1 MMRVGRS
8 AESGVRIYGGMAPLY
23 WRLSLGTKMR
33 ACCAWATIVSALIL
47 LTAAV
52 SSAQIVGNEARVG
65 GRVEGVVRDSSGA
78 LVPGAQVEVRAAA
91 FSASTVTDGGGAFA
105 FENVP
110 AAAGTVLVSAKGF
123 QKIEQAW
130 SRVGGQAVH
139 LEIALAAAAVSQQVQ
154 VTAYRAATLV
164 SDVPVSD
171 VQLTREDLQDTPA
184 LQLDDD
190 LRQVPGFS
198 LYRRSS
204 SRTAN
209 PTTQG
214 VSLRGLGANGA
225 SRALV
230 LEDGIPL
237 NDPFGAWVYW
247 DRVPVESISDVEI
260 SQEGGSS
267 LYGSDAL
274 GGVVQFVSRPT
285 QPAGISLDTSY
296 GNQNT
301 PDLSLWAGGQKG
313 KWESSFGGAVF
324 NTDGYILTPEAERGT
339 VDVRAGSR
347 DGTADLMV
355 GRKIGEQS
363 EIFARGWY
371 LDETRGNGTPLQR
384 NDTKMGQGALGANLQ
399 LGNFGA
405 LTLRFY
411 ADAQTYHQTFSSIAT
426 GRDSETLTDLQTVP
440 SQGVGGSAVWSRQ
453 AGKRQTLVAGFD
465 YHEEIG
471 ASHEVLL
478 SGGTTDLSSG
488 GRQRTVGIF
497 GEDLIQIAPRWFL
510 SASARV
516 DHWSNFDAATL
527 RVPVTLPIPPTDT
540 IFPDRSQNAFSPRLT
555 LRNQVNAHVSWN
567 ASVYRAFRAP
577 TLNELYRS
585 FRQGNTVTTANANL
599 NAEHLTGG
607 DAGVAVSGFSGKL
620 QAHGT
625 FFYNQIV
632 NPVANATCLPPPNA
646 FPGCPNPVSN
656 VIERIRENLGRIS
669 APGVDL
675 GVTAHITREFQISAG
690 YQFVDSKVSSFPANT
705 ALVGL
710 WVAQVPHN
718 SFTFQA
724 RYSNPRIITVAVTG
738 RAIGNAFDDDQ
749 NQFPL
754 GSFFVL
760 DAMISRRIGAGVEI
774 YGAAENLFDATYYTA
789 ATPVLQL
796 GLPIVGRVGVR
807 WELPKR

>member
-1 MMRVGRS
+1 
-8 AESGVRIYGGMAPLY
+8 
-23 WRLSLGTKMR
+23 MR
-33 ACCAWATIVSALIL
+33 ACRTFASIFGALIL
-47 LTAAV
+47 LGAPV
-52 SSAQIVGNEARVG
+52 CSAQVSGAA
-65 GRVEGVVRDSSGA
+65 GRVEGLVRDSSGA
-78 LVPGAQVEVRAAA
+78 SVPGAQVEAHAGA
-91 FSASTVTDGGGAFA
+91 FSASTVSDSGGAFA

-110 AAAGTVLVSAKGF
+110 GAAGSVLVSAKGF

-130 SRVGGQAVH
+130 NRADGQAVVH
-139 LEIALAAAAVSQQVQ
+139 LEIVLTPATVSQQVQ

-171 VQLTREDLQDTPA
+171 VRLTREDLQDTPA
-184 LQLDDD
+184 LELDDD

-237 NDPFGAWVYW
+237 NDPFGGWVYW
-247 DRVPVESISDVEI
+247 DRVPVEAISDVEI

-285 QPAGISLDTSY
+285 QPGGISLDTSY
-296 GNQNT
+296 GNQST

-313 KWESSFGGAVF
+313 KWESSFAGGVF
-324 NTDGYILTPEAERGT
+324 NTDGYILTPEAERGS

-347 DGTADLMV
+347 DGNADLMV

-384 NDTKMGQGALGANLQ
+384 NDTKLGQGALGANLQ
-399 LGNFGA
+399 LGAFGA

-411 ADAQTYHQTFSSIAT
+411 ADAQTYHQTFSAI
-426 GRDSETLTDLQTVP
+426 GPNRDSETLTDLQTVP

-453 AGKRQTLVAGFD
+453 VGKRQTLVAGFD

-488 GRQRTVGIF
+488 GRQRTVGVF

-516 DHWSNFDAATL
+516 DHWSNFNAATL
-527 RVPVTLPIPPTDT
+527 REPVTPPGAPTDT

-585 FRQGNTVTTANANL
+585 FRQGNTLTEDNPKL
-599 NAEHLTGG
+599 IAEHLSGG
-607 DAGVAVSGFSGKL
+607 DAGVAVTGFNGRL

-625 FFYNQIV
+625 VFYNQIV
-632 NPVANATCLPPPNA
+632 DPVANVTLTTTPTL
-646 FPGCPNPVSN
+646 
-656 VIERIRENLGRIS
+656 ITRQRENLGRIN
-669 APGVDL
+669 APGVEL
-675 GVTAHITREFQISAG
+675 GVTASIVPDFTISCG

-724 RYSNPRIITVAVTG
+724 RYSNPRILTVAVTG

-749 NQFPL
+749 NMFPL

-760 DAMISRRIGAGVEI
+760 DAMVSRSIGAGVEI
-774 YGAAENLFDATYYTA
+774 YGAAENLFNATYYTA

-796 GLPIVGRVGVR
+796 GLPIVARVGVR
-807 WELPKR
+807 VDFPKR

>member
-1 MMRVGRS
+1 LRAWLSPGTTPFLCRAVARIVG
-8 AESGVRIYGGMAPLY
+8 ALLLLAAPV
-23 WRLSLGTKMR
+23 
-33 ACCAWATIVSALIL
+33 C
-47 LTAAV
+47 
-52 SSAQIVGNEARVG
+52 SAQVSREA
-65 GRVEGVVRDSSGA
+65 GRIEGVVRDSSGA
-78 LVPGAQVEVRAAA
+78 SVPGARVEVHAAA
-91 FSASTVTDGGGAFA
+91 FSTSGVSDSGGGFT
-105 FENVP
+105 FENV
-110 AAAGTVLVSAKGF
+110 AGASGTLLVVAKGF
-123 QKIEQAW
+123 RNLEQAW
-130 SRVGGQAVH
+130 NRAEGQAVVH
-139 LEIALAAAAVSQQVQ
+139 LEIVLAPATVSQQVQ
-154 VTAYRAATLV
+154 VTAYRAATLL

-171 VQLTREDLQDTPA
+171 VQLTREDLQNTPA
-184 LQLDDD
+184 LELDDD

-237 NDPFGAWVYW
+237 NDPFGGWVYW
-247 DRVPVESISDVEI
+247 DRVPAEAISDVEI

-285 QPAGISLDTSY
+285 QPGGLSLDTSY

-313 KWESSFGGAVF
+313 KWESSFAGGVF
-324 NTDGYILTPEAERGT
+324 NTDGYILTPEAERGS

-347 DGTADLMV
+347 DGNADLMV

-384 NDTKMGQGALGANLQ
+384 NDTKLGQGALGANLQ
-399 LGNFGA
+399 LGNWGA

-411 ADAQTYHQTFSSIAT
+411 ADAQTYQQTFSAVALD
-426 GRDSETLTDLQTVP
+426 RDSETLTDLQTVP

-488 GRQRTVGIF
+488 GRQRTFGIF

-516 DHWSNFDAATL
+516 DHWSNFNAATL
-527 RVPVTLPIPPTDT
+527 REPVTPPNAPTDT
-540 IFPDRSQNAFSPRLT
+540 IFPDRSENAFSPRLT

-567 ASVYRAFRAP
+567 ASLYRAFRAP

-585 FRQGNTVTTANANL
+585 FRQGNTLTEDNPSLV
-599 NAEHLTGG
+599 AEHLSGG
-607 DAGVAVSGFSGKL
+607 DAGVAVTGFNGKL

-625 FFYNQIV
+625 VFYNQIV
-632 NPVANATCLPPPNA
+632 DPVANVTLTTTP
-646 FPGCPNPVSN
+646 SL
-656 VIERIRENLGRIS
+656 ITRQRENLGRIN
-669 APGVDL
+669 APGVEL
-675 GVTAHITREFQISAG
+675 GVTASLVRDFTISCA

-724 RYSNPRIITVAVTG
+724 RYSNPRFLTVAVTG
-738 RAIGNAFDDDQ
+738 RAIGNSFDDDQ
-749 NQFPL
+749 NMFPL

-760 DAMISRRIGAGVEI
+760 DAMVSRRVGAGVEI
-774 YGAAENLFDATYYTA
+774 YGAAENLFNATYYTA

-796 GLPIVGRVGVR
+796 GLPIAARIGVR
-807 WELPKR
+807 VEFPKR

>member
-1 MMRVGRS
+1 LFLI
-8 AESGVRIYGGMAPLY
+8 ARIFVA
-23 WRLSLGTKMR
+23 TVMR
-33 ACCAWATIVSALIL
+33 ACRVIAGGVIALIL

-52 SSAQIVGNEARVG
+52 SRAQNIGAG

-78 LVPGAQVEVRAAA
+78 VVAGAQVGVHAAG
-91 FSASTVTDGGGAFA
+91 FSAFTVSDSGGAFA

-110 AAAGTVLVSAKGF
+110 GLAGTVLVHATGF

-130 SRVGGQAVH
+130 RRAEGQAVVRV
-139 LEIALAAAAVSQQVQ
+139 EIVVAPAGVSQQVQ

-198 LYRRSS
+198 LFRRSS

-230 LEDGIPL
+230 LEDGVPL
-237 NDPFGAWVYW
+237 NDPFGGWVYW
-247 DRVPVESISDVEI
+247 DRVPAEAISDVEI
-260 SQEGGSS
+260 SQAGGSS

-285 QPAGISLDTSY
+285 QPSGIALDTSY

-313 KWESSFGGAVF
+313 KWESSFAGGVF
-324 NTDGYILTPEAERGT
+324 NTDGYILTPEAERGS

-384 NDTKMGQGALGANLQ
+384 NDTKLGQGALGANLQ
-399 LGNFGA
+399 LGNLGV
-405 LTLRFY
+405 LTLRLY
-411 ADAQTYHQTFSSIAT
+411 ADAQTYHQTFSAVA
-426 GRDSETLTDLQTVP
+426 GDRNSETLTDLQTVP

-527 RVPVTLPIPPTDT
+527 REPVTPPNAPTDT

-577 TLNELYRS
+577 SLNELYRS
-585 FRQGNTVTTANANL
+585 FRQGNTVTEDNPSL
-599 NAEHLTGG
+599 IAEHLTGG
-607 DAGVAVSGFSGKL
+607 DAGVALTGFNGKL

-632 NPVANATCLPPPNA
+632 DPVANVTLTTTPTL
-646 FPGCPNPVSN
+646 
-656 VIERIRENLGRIS
+656 ITRQRQNLGRIN
-669 APGVDL
+669 APGVEF
-675 GVTAHITREFQISAG
+675 GVTASIVRDFTISCG

-724 RYSNPRIITVAVTG
+724 RYSNAKIFTVEVTG
-738 RAIGNAFDDDQ
+738 RAIGNSFDDDQ

-760 DAMISRRIGAGVEI
+760 DAMISRRIGAGVEV
-774 YGAAENLFDATYYTA
+774 YGAAENLFNATYYTA

>member
-1 MMRVGRS
+1 MTFFAKISREVIVRALRVFAGGVTTLFLLAAS
-8 AESGVRIYGGMAPLY
+8 AGG
-23 WRLSLGTKMR
+23 
-33 ACCAWATIVSALIL
+33 
-47 LTAAV
+47 
-52 SSAQIVGNEARVG
+52 AQNASVA
-65 GRVEGVVRDSSGA
+65 GRVAGVVRDSSNA
-78 LVPGAQVEVRAAA
+78 AVAGAQVELHAGP
-91 FSASTVTDGGGAFA
+91 FSASVTTDASGAFA
-105 FENVP
+105 FENV
-110 AAAGTVLVSAKGF
+110 AGMAGTLSVSAKGF
-123 QKIEQAW
+123 RKIDQAW
-130 SRVGGQAVH
+130 RRADGQAVVH
-139 LEIALAAAAVSQQVQ
+139 VEIVLTPAAVSQQVQ
-154 VTAYRAATLV
+154 VTAYRASTLV

-184 LQLDDD
+184 LELDDD

-198 LYRRSS
+198 LFRRSS

-285 QPAGISLDTSY
+285 QPGGISLDTSY

-313 KWESSFGGAVF
+313 KWESSFAGGVF

-384 NDTKMGQGALGANLQ
+384 NDTKLGQGALGANLQ
-399 LGNFGA
+399 LGTFGA

-411 ADAQTYHQTFSSIAT
+411 ADAQTYHQTFSAI
-426 GRDSETLTDLQTVP
+426 GPNRDSETLTDLQTVP
-440 SQGVGGSAVWSRQ
+440 SQGVGWSAVWSRQ
-453 AGKRQTLVAGFD
+453 AGKRQTLVAGVD

-478 SGGTTDLSSG
+478 SGGTTDSSSG

-510 SASARV
+510 SASGRV
-516 DHWSNFDAATL
+516 DVWSNFDAATL
-527 RVPVTLPIPPTDT
+527 RVPVAPPGAPTDT
-540 IFPDRSQNAFSPRLT
+540 IFPGRSQNAFSPRLT
-555 LRNQVNAHVSWN
+555 LRNQINSHVSWN
-567 ASVYRAFRAP
+567 ASAYRAFRAP
-577 TLNELYRS
+577 SLNELYRS
-585 FRQGNTVTTANANL
+585 FRQGNTFTEDNPFLV
-599 NAEHLTGG
+599 AEHLSGG
-607 DAGVAVSGFSGKL
+607 DAGVAVTGFNGKL

-625 FFYNQIV
+625 VFYNQIV
-632 NPVANATCLPPPNA
+632 DPVANVTLSTTPTL
-646 FPGCPNPVSN
+646 
-656 VIERIRENLGRIS
+656 ITRQRQNLGRIN
-669 APGVDL
+669 APGVEF
-675 GVTAHITREFQISAG
+675 GVTASIVRDFTISAG

-724 RYSNPRIITVAVTG
+724 RYSNPKIVTVEVTG

-760 DAMISRRIGAGVEI
+760 DAMVSRRVGAGVEV
-774 YGAAENLFDATYYTA
+774 YAAAENLLNATYYTA

-796 GLPIVGRVGVR
+796 GLPIAARVGVR
-807 WELPKR
+807 VDFPKR

>member
-1 MMRVGRS
+1 
-8 AESGVRIYGGMAPLY
+8 
-23 WRLSLGTKMR
+23 MR
-33 ACCAWATIVSALIL
+33 ACGVFARGVMALIL
-47 LTAAV
+47 LAAPLCG
-52 SSAQIVGNEARVG
+52 AQVPGAA
-65 GRVEGVVRDSSGA
+65 GRIEGMVRDSSGA
-78 LVPGAQVEVRAAA
+78 SLPGALVEVRAGA
-91 FSASTVTDGGGAFA
+91 FSASAVSDSGGAFA

-110 AAAGTVLVSAKGF
+110 GEAGTVLVSAKGF
-123 QKIEQAW
+123 QKIEQTWNRA
-130 SRVGGQAVH
+130 GGQAVVR
-139 LEIALAAAAVSQQVQ
+139 LQIVLTPATVSQQVQ
-154 VTAYRAATLV
+154 VTAYRASTLV
-164 SDVPVSD
+164 SDLPLSD

-184 LQLDDD
+184 LELDDD

-230 LEDGIPL
+230 LEDGFPL
-237 NDPFGAWVYW
+237 NDPFGGWVYW
-247 DRVPVESISDVEI
+247 DRVPAEAISDVEI

-267 LYGSDAL
+267 VYGSDAL

-285 QPAGISLDTSY
+285 QPGGISLDTSY

-313 KWESSFGGAVF
+313 KWESSFGGGVF
-324 NTDGYILTPEAERGT
+324 NTDGYILTPEAQRGT

-347 DGTADLMV
+347 DGNADLMV

-384 NDTKMGQGALGANLQ
+384 NDTKLGQGALGANLQ
-399 LGNFGA
+399 LGTFGA

-411 ADAQTYHQTFSSIAT
+411 ADAQTYHQTFSAVAT
-426 GRDSETLTDLQTVP
+426 NRDSETLTDLQTVP
-440 SQGVGGSAVWSRQ
+440 SQGVGGSAVWSRP

-516 DHWSNFDAATL
+516 DLWSNFNAATL
-527 RVPVTLPIPPTDT
+527 REPVTPPGAPIDT
-540 IFPDRSQNAFSPRLT
+540 IFPDRSENAFSPRLT

-567 ASVYRAFRAP
+567 ASLYRAFRAP

-585 FRQGNTVTTANANL
+585 FRQGNTLTEDNPKL
-599 NAEHLTGG
+599 IAEHLSGG
-607 DAGVAVSGFSGKL
+607 DAGVALTGFNGKL

-625 FFYNQIV
+625 VFYNQIV
-632 NPVANATCLPPPNA
+632 DPVANVTLTTTPTL
-646 FPGCPNPVSN
+646 
-656 VIERIRENLGRIS
+656 ITRRRENLGRIN
-669 APGVDL
+669 APGVEL
-675 GVTAHITREFQISAG
+675 GVTASVVRDFTISCG

-724 RYSNPRIITVAVTG
+724 RYSNPRIFTVAVTG

-760 DAMISRRIGAGVEI
+760 DAMVSRGVGAGVEI
-774 YGAAENLFDATYYTA
+774 YAAAENILNATYYTA

-796 GLPIVGRVGVR
+796 GLPVAARVGVR
-807 WELPKR
+807 VEFPKR

>member
-1 MMRVGRS
+1 MMVC
-8 AESGVRIYGGMAPLY
+8 ALGVFAGGA
-23 WRLSLGTKMR
+23 
-33 ACCAWATIVSALIL
+33 IALL
-47 LTAAV
+47 LLAGAVRGAQTAGA
-52 SSAQIVGNEARVG
+52 A

-78 LVPGAQVEVRAAA
+78 MVAGAEVEVHAGA
-91 FSASTVTDGGGAFA
+91 FSAAVVTDANGTFA
-105 FENVP
+105 FENV
-110 AAAGTVLVSAKGF
+110 AGAGGTLLVSAKGF
-123 QKIEQAW
+123 QRISQDWRRAD
-130 SRVGGQAVH
+130 GQAVVH
-139 LEIALAAAAVSQQVQ
+139 VEIVLAPAAVNQQVQ

-171 VQLTREDLQDTPA
+171 VQLSREDLQDTPA

-198 LYRRSS
+198 LFRRSS

-247 DRVPVESISDVEI
+247 DRVPVEEISDVEI

-285 QPAGISLDTSY
+285 QPGGISLDTSY
-296 GNQNT
+296 GSQNT
-301 PDLSLWAGGQKG
+301 PDFSLWAGGQKG
-313 KWESSFGGAVF
+313 KWESSIGGGVF
-324 NTDGYILTPEAERGT
+324 NTDGYILTPEAERGS

-347 DGTADLMV
+347 DGTADVMV

-371 LDETRGNGTPLQR
+371 LDETRGNGTMLQR
-384 NDTKMGQGALGANLQ
+384 NDTKLGQGALGANLQ
-399 LGNFGA
+399 LGSFGA

-411 ADAQTYHQTFSSIAT
+411 ADAQTYHQTFSAI
-426 GRDSETLTDLQTVP
+426 GPNRDSETLTDLQTVP
-440 SQGVGGSAVWSRQ
+440 SQGVGWSAVWSRQ
-453 AGKRQTLVAGFD
+453 AGKRQTLVAGVD

-478 SGGTTDLSSG
+478 SGGTTDSSSG

-510 SASARV
+510 SASGRV
-516 DHWSNFDAATL
+516 DVWSNFDAATL
-527 RVPVTLPIPPTDT
+527 RVPVAPPGTPTDT
-540 IFPDRSQNAFSPRLT
+540 TFPDRSQNAFSPRLT
-555 LRNQVNAHVSWN
+555 LRNQINSHVSWN
-567 ASVYRAFRAP
+567 ASAYRAFRAP
-577 TLNELYRS
+577 SLNELYRS
-585 FRQGNTVTTANANL
+585 FRQGNTFTEDNPFLV
-599 NAEHLTGG
+599 AEHLSGG
-607 DAGVAVSGFSGKL
+607 DAGVVVTGFNGKL

-625 FFYNQIV
+625 VFYNQIV
-632 NPVANATCLPPPNA
+632 DPVANVTLMTTPTL
-646 FPGCPNPVSN
+646 
-656 VIERIRENLGRIS
+656 ITRQRQNLGRIN
-669 APGVDL
+669 APGVEF
-675 GVTAHITREFQISAG
+675 GVTASIVRDFTISCA

-724 RYSNPRIITVAVTG
+724 RYANPRIVTVEVTG

-760 DAMISRRIGAGVEI
+760 DAIVSRRVGGGVEV
-774 YGAAENLFDATYYTA
+774 YAAAENLLNATYYTA

-807 WELPKR
+807 VEFPKR

>member
-1 MMRVGRS
+1 MCAR
-8 AESGVRIYGGMAPLY
+8 GVLARGVM
-23 WRLSLGTKMR
+23 
-33 ACCAWATIVSALIL
+33 ALIL
-47 LTAAV
+47 LAAPV
-52 SSAQIVGNEARVG
+52 CGAQVPG
-65 GRVEGVVRDSSGA
+65 GAGRIEGTVRDSSRAALPGA
-78 LVPGAQVEVRAAA
+78 LVEVRAGA
-91 FSASTVTDGGGAFA
+91 FSASAVSDSGGAFA

-110 AAAGTVLVSAKGF
+110 GEAGTVLVSAKGF

-130 SRVGGQAVH
+130 NRAGGQAVVR
-139 LEIALAAAAVSQQVQ
+139 LEIVLTPATVSQQVQ
-154 VTAYRAATLV
+154 VTAYRASTLV
-164 SDVPVSD
+164 SDVPLSD

-230 LEDGIPL
+230 LEDGFPL
-237 NDPFGAWVYW
+237 NDPFGGWVYW
-247 DRVPVESISDVEI
+247 DRVPVEAISDVEI

-285 QPAGISLDTSY
+285 QPGGISLDTSY

-313 KWESSFGGAVF
+313 KWESSFGGGVF
-324 NTDGYILTPEAERGT
+324 NTDGYILTPEAQRGT

-347 DGTADLMV
+347 DGNADLMV

-384 NDTKMGQGALGANLQ
+384 NDTKLGQGALGANLQ
-399 LGNFGA
+399 LGTLGA

-411 ADAQTYHQTFSSIAT
+411 ADAQTYHQTFSAVAT
-426 GRDSETLTDLQTVP
+426 NRDSETLTDLQTVP

-516 DHWSNFDAATL
+516 DLWSNFNAATL
-527 RVPVTLPIPPTDT
+527 REPVTPPGAPIDT

-567 ASVYRAFRAP
+567 ASLYRAFRAP

-585 FRQGNTVTTANANL
+585 FRQGNTLTEDNPKL
-599 NAEHLTGG
+599 IAEHLSGG
-607 DAGVAVSGFSGKL
+607 DAGVAVTGFNGKL

-625 FFYNQIV
+625 VFYNQIV
-632 NPVANATCLPPPNA
+632 DPVANVTLTTTPTL
-646 FPGCPNPVSN
+646 
-656 VIERIRENLGRIS
+656 ITRQRENLGRIN
-669 APGVDL
+669 APGVEL
-675 GVTAHITREFQISAG
+675 GVTASIVRDFTISCG

-710 WVAQVPHN
+710 WVPQVPHN

-724 RYSNPRIITVAVTG
+724 RYSNPRIFTLAVTA

-760 DAMISRRIGAGVEI
+760 DAMVSRGVGAGVEI
-774 YGAAENLFDATYYTA
+774 YAAAENLLNATYYTA

-796 GLPIVGRVGVR
+796 GLPIAARVGVR
-807 WELPKR
+807 VEFPKR

>member
-1 MMRVGRS
+1 MTVHAFRS
-8 AESGVRIYGGMAPLY
+8 LATGVI
-23 WRLSLGTKMR
+23 T
-33 ACCAWATIVSALIL
+33 LIL
-47 LTAAV
+47 LAAT
-52 SSAQIVGNEARVG
+52 SASAQTAGART
-65 GRVEGVVRDSSGA
+65 RVEGVVRDSSGA
-78 LVPGAQVEVRAAA
+78 VVAGAQVELDVGP
-91 FSASTVTDGGGAFA
+91 FSASVVTDASGTFA
-105 FENVP
+105 VDNV
-110 AAAGTVLVSAKGF
+110 AGVAGTLSVSAKGF
-123 QKIEQAW
+123 QNLQQAW
-130 SRVGGQAVH
+130 RRTDGQLVVH
-139 LEIALAAAAVSQQVQ
+139 VEIVLAPAAVNQQVQ
-154 VTAYRAATLV
+154 VTAYRAATLL
-164 SDVPVSD
+164 SDVPVSEI
-171 VQLTREDLQDTPA
+171 QLSREELLDTPA

-190 LRQVPGFS
+190 LRQIPGFS

-247 DRVPVESISDVEI
+247 DRVPVESISDVQI

-274 GGVVQFVSRPT
+274 GGVIQFVSRPT
-285 QPAGISLDTSY
+285 EPGGISLDTSY

-301 PDLSLWAGGQKG
+301 PNFSLWAGGQKG
-313 KWESSFGGAVF
+313 KWESSFAGAVL
-324 NTDGYILTPEAERGT
+324 NTDGYILTPKSERGT
-339 VDVRAGSR
+339 VDVPAGVR
-347 DGTADLMV
+347 DGTAALML

-363 EIFARGWY
+363 EIFARGWF
-371 LDETRGNGTPLQR
+371 LDESRGNGTPLQV
-384 NDTKMGQGALGANLQ
+384 NDTKLGQGALGADLQ
-399 LGNFGA
+399 LGGFGA

-411 ADAQTYHQTFSSIAT
+411 ADAQTYYQTFSAI
-426 GRDSETLTDLQTVP
+426 GPNRDSETQTDLQTVP
-440 SQGVGGSAVWSRQ
+440 SQGVGWSAVWSRQ
-453 AGKRQTLVAGFD
+453 AGKRQTLVAGVD

-478 SGGTTDLSSG
+478 SGGTTDQSSG

-497 GEDLIQIAPRWFL
+497 GEDLIQISPRWFL

-516 DHWSNFDAATL
+516 DVWSNFDASTL
-527 RVPVTLPIPPTDT
+527 RVPVTPPLPPTDT

-555 LRNQVNAHVSWN
+555 LRNQINSHVSWN

-577 TLNELYRS
+577 SLNELYRS
-585 FRQGNTVTTANANL
+585 FRQGNTVTEDNPFL
-599 NAEHLTGG
+599 VAEHLTGV
-607 DAGVAVSGFSGKL
+607 DAGVAVSGFNGRL

-632 NPVANATCLPPPNA
+632 DPVANVTLSSTPNL
-646 FPGCPNPVSN
+646 
-656 VIERIRENLGRIS
+656 ILRQRQNLGQIN
-669 APGVDL
+669 APGVEL
-675 GVTAHITREFQISAG
+675 GVTASIVRDFTISCS
-690 YQFVDSKVSSFPANT
+690 YQYVDSKVSSFPANT

-718 SFTFQA
+718 AFTFQA
-724 RYSNPRIITVAVTG
+724 RYSNPRIVTVEVTG

-760 DAMISRRIGAGVEI
+760 DAMVSRQVGAGFEV
-774 YGAAENLFDATYYTA
+774 YAAAENLLNATYYTA
-789 ATPVLQL
+789 ATPVYQL

-807 WELPKR
+807 LEFPKR

>member
-1 MMRVGRS
+1 MTVHAFRS
-8 AESGVRIYGGMAPLY
+8 LATGVI
-23 WRLSLGTKMR
+23 T
-33 ACCAWATIVSALIL
+33 LIL
-47 LTAAV
+47 LGATSA
-52 SSAQIVGNEARVG
+52 SAQTAGART
-65 GRVEGVVRDSSGA
+65 RVEGVVRDSSGA
-78 LVPGAQVEVRAAA
+78 VVAGAQVELDVGP
-91 FSASTVTDGGGAFA
+91 FSASVVTDASGAFA
-105 FENVP
+105 VDNV
-110 AAAGTVLVSAKGF
+110 AGVAGTLSVSAKGF
-123 QKIEQAW
+123 QNLQQAW
-130 SRVGGQAVH
+130 RRTDGQLVVH
-139 LEIALAAAAVSQQVQ
+139 VEIVLAPAAVNQQVQ
-154 VTAYRAATLV
+154 VTAYRAATLL
-164 SDVPVSD
+164 SDVPVSEI
-171 VQLTREDLQDTPA
+171 QLSREELLDTPA

-190 LRQVPGFS
+190 LRQIPGFS

-247 DRVPVESISDVEI
+247 DRVPVESISDVQI

-274 GGVVQFVSRPT
+274 GGVIQFVSRPT
-285 QPAGISLDTSY
+285 EPGGISLDTSY

-301 PDLSLWAGGQKG
+301 PNFSLWAGGQKG
-313 KWESSFGGAVF
+313 KWESSFAGAVL
-324 NTDGYILTPEAERGT
+324 NTDGYILTPESERGT
-339 VDVRAGSR
+339 VDVPAGVR
-347 DGTADLMV
+347 DGTAALML

-363 EIFARGWY
+363 EIFARGWF
-371 LDETRGNGTPLQR
+371 LDESRGNGTPLQV
-384 NDTKMGQGALGANLQ
+384 NDTKLGQGALGANLQ
-399 LGNFGA
+399 LGAFGA

-411 ADAQTYHQTFSSIAT
+411 ADAQTYYQTFSAI
-426 GRDSETLTDLQTVP
+426 GPNRDSETQTDLQTVP
-440 SQGVGGSAVWSRQ
+440 SQGVGWSAVWSRQ
-453 AGKRQTLVAGFD
+453 AGKRQTLVAGVD

-478 SGGTTDLSSG
+478 SGGTTDQSSG

-497 GEDLIQIAPRWFL
+497 GEDLIQISPRWFL

-516 DHWSNFDAATL
+516 DVWSNFDASTL
-527 RVPVTLPIPPTDT
+527 RVPVTPPLPPTDT

-555 LRNQVNAHVSWN
+555 LRNQINSHVSWN

-577 TLNELYRS
+577 SLNELYRS
-585 FRQGNTVTTANANL
+585 FRQGNTVTEDNPFL
-599 NAEHLTGG
+599 VAEHLTGV
-607 DAGVAVSGFSGKL
+607 DAGVAVSGFNGRL

-632 NPVANATCLPPPNA
+632 DPVANVTLSSTPNL
-646 FPGCPNPVSN
+646 
-656 VIERIRENLGRIS
+656 ILRQRQNLGQIN
-669 APGVDL
+669 APGVEL
-675 GVTAHITREFQISAG
+675 GVTASIVRDFTISCS
-690 YQFVDSKVSSFPANT
+690 YQYVDSKVSSFPANT

-718 SFTFQA
+718 AFTFQA
-724 RYSNPRIITVAVTG
+724 RYSNPRIVTVEVTG

-760 DAMISRRIGAGVEI
+760 DAMVSRQVGAGFEV
-774 YGAAENLFDATYYTA
+774 YAAAENLLNATYYTA
-789 ATPVLQL
+789 ATPVYQL

-807 WELPKR
+807 LEFPKR

>member
-1 MMRVGRS
+1 LFLI
-8 AESGVRIYGGMAPLY
+8 ARIFVETM
-23 WRLSLGTKMR
+23 MR
-33 ACCAWATIVSALIL
+33 ACRLIAGGVIALIL

-52 SSAQIVGNEARVG
+52 SRAQNMGAG
-65 GRVEGVVRDSSGA
+65 GRVEGVVRDSSRA
-78 LVPGAQVEVRAAA
+78 VVAGAQVGVHAAG
-91 FSASTVTDGGGAFA
+91 FSASTVSDSGGAFA

-110 AAAGTVLVSAKGF
+110 GLAGTVLVNATGF
-123 QKIEQAW
+123 RKIEQAW
-130 SRVGGQAVH
+130 RRTDGQAVVRV
-139 LEIALAAAAVSQQVQ
+139 EIVVAPAGVSQQVQ

-198 LYRRSS
+198 LFRRSS

-237 NDPFGAWVYW
+237 NDPFGGWVYW
-247 DRVPVESISDVEI
+247 DRVPAEAISDVEI

-285 QPAGISLDTSY
+285 QPGGIALDTSY

-313 KWESSFGGAVF
+313 KWESSFAGGVF
-324 NTDGYILTPEAERGT
+324 NTDGYILTPEAERGS

-347 DGTADLMV
+347 DGTADFMV

-384 NDTKMGQGALGANLQ
+384 NDTKLGQGALGANLQ

-405 LTLRFY
+405 LTLRLY
-411 ADAQTYHQTFSSIAT
+411 AGAQTYHQTFSAVA
-426 GRDSETLTDLQTVP
+426 GDRNSETLTDLQTVP

-510 SASARV
+510 STSARV

-527 RVPVTLPIPPTDT
+527 REPVTPPNAPTDT

-577 TLNELYRS
+577 SLNELYRS
-585 FRQGNTVTTANANL
+585 FRQGNTVTDDNPSL
-599 NAEHLTGG
+599 IAEHLTGG
-607 DAGVAVSGFSGKL
+607 DAGVAVTGFNGKL

-625 FFYNQIV
+625 VFYNQIV
-632 NPVANATCLPPPNA
+632 DPVANVTLTTTPTL
-646 FPGCPNPVSN
+646 
-656 VIERIRENLGRIS
+656 ITRQRQNLGRIS
-669 APGVDL
+669 APGVEF
-675 GVTAHITREFQISAG
+675 GVTASIVRDFTISCG
-690 YQFVDSKVSSFPANT
+690 YQFVDSKVSSFPTNT

-724 RYSNPRIITVAVTG
+724 RYANAKIFTVEVTG
-738 RAIGNAFDDDQ
+738 RAIGNSFDDDQ

-760 DAMISRRIGAGVEI
+760 DAMISRRIGAGVEV
-774 YGAAENLFDATYYTA
+774 YGAAENLFNATYYTA

>member
-1 MMRVGRS
+1 MH
-8 AESGVRIYGGMAPLY
+8 ACGVFARGVM
-23 WRLSLGTKMR
+23 
-33 ACCAWATIVSALIL
+33 ALIL
-47 LTAAV
+47 LAAPLCG
-52 SSAQIVGNEARVG
+52 AQLPGAA
-65 GRVEGVVRDSSGA
+65 GRIEGMVRDSSGA
-78 LVPGAQVEVRAAA
+78 SLPGALVEVRAGA
-91 FSASTVTDGGGAFA
+91 FSASAVSDSGGAFA

-110 AAAGTVLVSAKGF
+110 GEAGTVLVSAKGF
-123 QKIEQAW
+123 QKIEQTWNRA
-130 SRVGGQAVH
+130 GGQAVVR
-139 LEIALAAAAVSQQVQ
+139 LQIVLTPATVSQQVQ
-154 VTAYRAATLV
+154 VTAYRASTLV
-164 SDVPVSD
+164 SDLPLSD

-184 LQLDDD
+184 LELDDD

-230 LEDGIPL
+230 LEDGFPL
-237 NDPFGAWVYW
+237 NDPFGGWVYW
-247 DRVPVESISDVEI
+247 DRVPAEAISDVEI

-285 QPAGISLDTSY
+285 QPGGISLDTSY

-313 KWESSFGGAVF
+313 KWESSFGGGVF
-324 NTDGYILTPEAERGT
+324 NTDGYILTPEAQRGT

-347 DGTADLMV
+347 DGNADLMV

-384 NDTKMGQGALGANLQ
+384 NDTKLGQGALGANLQ
-399 LGNFGA
+399 LGTFGA

-411 ADAQTYHQTFSSIAT
+411 ADAQTYHQTFSAVAT
-426 GRDSETLTDLQTVP
+426 NRDSETLTDLQTVP
-440 SQGVGGSAVWSRQ
+440 SQGVGGSAVWSRP

-516 DHWSNFDAATL
+516 DLWSNFNAATL
-527 RVPVTLPIPPTDT
+527 REPVTPPGAPIDT
-540 IFPDRSQNAFSPRLT
+540 IFPDRSENAFSPRLT

-567 ASVYRAFRAP
+567 ASLYRAFRAP

-585 FRQGNTVTTANANL
+585 FRQGNTLTEDNPKL
-599 NAEHLTGG
+599 IAEHLSGG
-607 DAGVAVSGFSGKL
+607 DAGVALTGFNGKL

-625 FFYNQIV
+625 VFYNQIV
-632 NPVANATCLPPPNA
+632 DPVANVTLTTTPTL
-646 FPGCPNPVSN
+646 
-656 VIERIRENLGRIS
+656 ITRQRENLGRIN
-669 APGVDL
+669 APGVEL
-675 GVTAHITREFQISAG
+675 GVTASVVRDFTISCG

-724 RYSNPRIITVAVTG
+724 RYSNPRIFTVAVTG

-760 DAMISRRIGAGVEI
+760 DAMVSRGVGAGVEI
-774 YGAAENLFDATYYTA
+774 YAAAENILNATYYTA

-796 GLPIVGRVGVR
+796 GLPVAARVGVR
-807 WELPKR
+807 VEFPKR

>member
-1 MMRVGRS
+1 LALFWILTSGRN
-8 AESGVRIYGGMAPLY
+8 VRAGAASI
-23 WRLSLGTKMR
+23 
-33 ACCAWATIVSALIL
+33 IALIL
-47 LTAAV
+47 LTTASGAQTAA
-52 SSAQIVGNEARVG
+52 VG
-65 GRVEGVVRDSSGA
+65 GRVEGVVRDSSGGAVAGA
-78 LVPGAQVEVRAAA
+78 LVEVRAGS
-91 FSASTVTDGGGAFA
+91 FSATTVSDFGGAFA

-110 AAAGTVLVSAKGF
+110 GAAGTVLVNATGF
-123 QKIEQAW
+123 QKVEQAW
-130 SRVGGQAVH
+130 SRVGEQAVVRA
-139 LEIALAAAAVSQQVQ
+139 EIVVVPATVSQQVQ

-164 SDVPVSD
+164 SDLPVSD
-171 VQLTREDLQDTPA
+171 VQLTRADLQETPA

-247 DRVPVESISDVEI
+247 DRVPAEEISDVEI

-285 QPAGISLDTSY
+285 EPGGIALDTSY
-296 GNQNT
+296 GNQTT
-301 PDLSLWAGGQKG
+301 PDLSIWASGQKG
-313 KWESSFGGAVF
+313 KWETGFGGAVF
-324 NTDGYILTPEAERGT
+324 NTDGYILTPEVERGS
-339 VDVRAGSR
+339 VDVPAGLR

-384 NDTKMGQGALGANLQ
+384 NDTKLGQGALGANLQ

-411 ADAQTYHQTFSSIAT
+411 ADAQTYHQTFSAVASD
-426 GRDSETLTDLQTVP
+426 RDSETLTDLQTVP

-453 AGKRQTLVAGFD
+453 VGKRQTLVAGFD

-516 DHWSNFDAATL
+516 DHWSNFEAATW
-527 RVPVTLPIPPTDT
+527 RVPVTLPIPSTDT

-585 FRQGNTVTTANANL
+585 FRQGNTVTEDNPFL
-599 NAEHLTGG
+599 VAEHLTGG
-607 DAGVAVSGFSGKL
+607 DAGVAVMGFNGRL

-632 NPVANATCLPPPNA
+632 DPVANVTLTTTPNL
-646 FPGCPNPVSN
+646 
-656 VIERIRENLGRIS
+656 ITRQRQNLGRIN
-669 APGVDL
+669 ALGVEL
-675 GVTAHITREFQISAG
+675 GVTASILRDFTISCG

-760 DAMISRRIGAGVEI
+760 DAMISRRIGAGFEV
-774 YGAAENLFDATYYTA
+774 YGAAENLFNATYYTA

-807 WELPKR
+807 LEFPKR

>member
-1 MMRVGRS
+1 
-8 AESGVRIYGGMAPLY
+8 
-23 WRLSLGTKMR
+23 MR
-33 ACCAWATIVSALIL
+33 ACGVFAPGVMALIL
-47 LTAAV
+47 LAAPLCG
-52 SSAQIVGNEARVG
+52 AQVPGAA
-65 GRVEGVVRDSSGA
+65 GRIEGMVRDSSGA
-78 LVPGAQVEVRAAA
+78 SLPGALVEVHAGA
-91 FSASTVTDGGGAFA
+91 FSASAVSDSGGAFA

-110 AAAGTVLVSAKGF
+110 GEAGTVLVSAKGF
-123 QKIEQAW
+123 QKIEQTWNRA
-130 SRVGGQAVH
+130 GGQAVVR
-139 LEIALAAAAVSQQVQ
+139 LQIVLTPATVSQQVQ
-154 VTAYRAATLV
+154 VTAYRASTLV
-164 SDVPVSD
+164 SDLPLSD

-184 LQLDDD
+184 LELDDD

-230 LEDGIPL
+230 LEDGFPL
-237 NDPFGAWVYW
+237 NDPFGGWVYW
-247 DRVPVESISDVEI
+247 DRVPAEAISDVEI

-285 QPAGISLDTSY
+285 QPGGISLDTSY

-313 KWESSFGGAVF
+313 KWESSFGGGVF
-324 NTDGYILTPEAERGT
+324 NTDGYILTPEAQRGT

-347 DGTADLMV
+347 NGNADLMV

-384 NDTKMGQGALGANLQ
+384 NDTKLGQGALGANLQ
-399 LGNFGA
+399 LGTFGA

-411 ADAQTYHQTFSSIAT
+411 ADAQTYHQTFSAVAT
-426 GRDSETLTDLQTVP
+426 NRDSETLTDLQTVP
-440 SQGVGGSAVWSRQ
+440 SQGVGGSAVWSRP

-516 DHWSNFDAATL
+516 DLWSNFNAATL
-527 RVPVTLPIPPTDT
+527 REPVTPPGAPIDT

-567 ASVYRAFRAP
+567 ASLYRAFRAP

-585 FRQGNTVTTANANL
+585 FRQGNTLTEDNPKL
-599 NAEHLTGG
+599 IAEHLSGG
-607 DAGVAVSGFSGKL
+607 DAGVALTGFNGKL

-625 FFYNQIV
+625 VFYNQIV
-632 NPVANATCLPPPNA
+632 DPVANVTLTTTPTL
-646 FPGCPNPVSN
+646 
-656 VIERIRENLGRIS
+656 ITRQRENLGRIN
-669 APGVDL
+669 APGVEL
-675 GVTAHITREFQISAG
+675 GVTASVVRDFTISCG

-724 RYSNPRIITVAVTG
+724 RYSNPRIFTVAVTG

-760 DAMISRRIGAGVEI
+760 DAMVSRGVGAGVEI
-774 YGAAENLFDATYYTA
+774 YAAAENILNATYYTA

-796 GLPIVGRVGVR
+796 GLPVAARVGVR
-807 WELPKR
+807 VEFPKR

>member
-1 MMRVGRS
+1 MTVHAFRS
-8 AESGVRIYGGMAPLY
+8 LATGVI
-23 WRLSLGTKMR
+23 T
-33 ACCAWATIVSALIL
+33 LIL
-47 LTAAV
+47 LAAT
-52 SSAQIVGNEARVG
+52 SASAQTAGART
-65 GRVEGVVRDSSGA
+65 RVEGVVRDSSGA
-78 LVPGAQVEVRAAA
+78 VVAGAQVELDVGP
-91 FSASTVTDGGGAFA
+91 FSASVVTDASGTFA
-105 FENVP
+105 VDNV
-110 AAAGTVLVSAKGF
+110 AGVAGTLSVSAKGF
-123 QKIEQAW
+123 QNLQQAW
-130 SRVGGQAVH
+130 RRTDGQLVVH
-139 LEIALAAAAVSQQVQ
+139 VEIVLAPAAVNQQVQ
-154 VTAYRAATLV
+154 VTAYRAATLL
-164 SDVPVSD
+164 SEVPVSEI
-171 VQLTREDLQDTPA
+171 QLSREELLDTPA

-190 LRQVPGFS
+190 LRQIPGFS

-247 DRVPVESISDVEI
+247 DRVPVESISDVQI

-274 GGVVQFVSRPT
+274 GGVIQFVSRPT
-285 QPAGISLDTSY
+285 EPGGISLDTSY

-301 PDLSLWAGGQKG
+301 PNFSLWAGGQKG
-313 KWESSFGGAVF
+313 KWESSFAGAVL
-324 NTDGYILTPEAERGT
+324 NTDGYILTPESERGT
-339 VDVRAGSR
+339 VDVPAGVR
-347 DGTADLMV
+347 DGTAALML

-363 EIFARGWY
+363 EIFARGWF
-371 LDETRGNGTPLQR
+371 LDESRGNGTPLQV
-384 NDTKMGQGALGANLQ
+384 NDTKLGQGALGANLQ
-399 LGNFGA
+399 LGAFGA

-411 ADAQTYHQTFSSIAT
+411 ADAQTYYQTFSAI
-426 GRDSETLTDLQTVP
+426 GPNRDSETQTDLQTVP
-440 SQGVGGSAVWSRQ
+440 SQGVGWSAVWSRQ
-453 AGKRQTLVAGFD
+453 AGKRQTLVAGVD

-478 SGGTTDLSSG
+478 SGGTTDQSSG

-497 GEDLIQIAPRWFL
+497 GEDLIQISPRWFL

-516 DHWSNFDAATL
+516 DVWSNFDASTL
-527 RVPVTLPIPPTDT
+527 RVPVTPPLPPTDT

-555 LRNQVNAHVSWN
+555 LRNQINSHVSWN

-577 TLNELYRS
+577 SLNELYRS
-585 FRQGNTVTTANANL
+585 FRQGNTVTEDNPFL
-599 NAEHLTGG
+599 VAEHLTGV
-607 DAGVAVSGFSGKL
+607 DAGVAVSGFNGRL

-632 NPVANATCLPPPNA
+632 DPVANVTLSSTPNL
-646 FPGCPNPVSN
+646 
-656 VIERIRENLGRIS
+656 ILRQRQNLGQIN
-669 APGVDL
+669 APGVEL
-675 GVTAHITREFQISAG
+675 GVTASIVRDFTISCS
-690 YQFVDSKVSSFPANT
+690 YQYVDSKVSSFPANT

-718 SFTFQA
+718 AFTFQA
-724 RYSNPRIITVAVTG
+724 RYSNPRIVTVEVTG

-760 DAMISRRIGAGVEI
+760 DAMVSRQVGAGFEV
-774 YGAAENLFDATYYTA
+774 YAAAENLLNATYYTA
-789 ATPVLQL
+789 ATPVYQL

-807 WELPKR
+807 LEFPKR

>member
-1 MMRVGRS
+1 MTRRRRASRQAALFGRLRARKSVRACGACAVGFVALIWLAAPVRS
-8 AESGVRIYGGMAPLY
+8 AQTAGAGAP
-23 WRLSLGTKMR
+23 
-33 ACCAWATIVSALIL
+33 
-47 LTAAV
+47 
-52 SSAQIVGNEARVG
+52 
-65 GRVEGVVRDSSGA
+65 VEGVVGDSSGA
-78 LVPGAQVEVRAAA
+78 AVPGAEVEVHAGS
-91 FSASTVTDGGGAFA
+91 FLASTVTDSAGAFA

-110 AAAGTVLVSAKGF
+110 GAAGTLVVSAKGF

-130 SRVGGQAVH
+130 TRGDEH
-139 LEIALAAAAVSQQVQ
+139 AAVRVQIVLAPAAINQQVQ
-154 VTAYRAATLV
+154 VTANRPATLV

-184 LQLDDD
+184 LRLDDD

-237 NDPFGAWVYW
+237 NDPFGGWVYW
-247 DRVPVESISDVEI
+247 DRVPAEAISDVEI

-285 QPAGISLDTSY
+285 QPAGIALDTSY

-313 KWESSFGGAVF
+313 KWESSFAGGVF
-324 NTDGYILTPEAERGT
+324 NTDGYILTPEAERGS
-339 VDVRAGSR
+339 VDVRARSR

-384 NDTKMGQGALGANLQ
+384 NDTKLGQGALGANLQ

-405 LTLRFY
+405 LTLRLY
-411 ADAQTYHQTFSSIAT
+411 ADAQTYHQTFSA
-426 GRDSETLTDLQTVP
+426 VA

-453 AGKRQTLVAGFD
+453 TGKRQTLVAGFD

-527 RVPVTLPIPPTDT
+527 REPVAPPGPPTDT

-555 LRNQVNAHVSWN
+555 LRNQANAHVSWN
-567 ASVYRAFRAP
+567 ASLYRAFRAP

-585 FRQGNTVTTANANL
+585 FRQGNTVTEDNPSL
-599 NAEHLTGG
+599 IAEHLTGG
-607 DAGVAVSGFSGKL
+607 DAGVAVTGFNGKL
-620 QAHGT
+620 QAHAT
-625 FFYNQIV
+625 VFYNQIV
-632 NPVANATCLPPPNA
+632 DPVANGT
-646 FPGCPNPVSN
+646 VS
-656 VIERIRENLGRIS
+656 
-669 APGVDL
+669 
-675 GVTAHITREFQISAG
+675 
-690 YQFVDSKVSSFPANT
+690 
-705 ALVGL
+705 
-710 WVAQVPHN
+710 
-718 SFTFQA
+718 
-724 RYSNPRIITVAVTG
+724 
-738 RAIGNAFDDDQ
+738 
-749 NQFPL
+749 
-754 GSFFVL
+754 
-760 DAMISRRIGAGVEI
+760 
-774 YGAAENLFDATYYTA
+774 
-789 ATPVLQL
+789 
-796 GLPIVGRVGVR
+796 
-807 WELPKR
+807 

>member
-1 MMRVGRS
+1 MFARLRVVGN
-8 AESGVRIYGGMAPLY
+8 A
-23 WRLSLGTKMR
+23 R
-33 ACCAWATIVSALIL
+33 ACVAWAARFIALIL
-47 LTAAV
+47 LTTAL
-52 SSAQIVGNEARVG
+52 SRAQTIGIG

-78 LVPGAQVEVRAAA
+78 VVPGARVEVHAGS
-91 FSASTVTDGGGAFA
+91 FSASTVSDSGGAFA
-105 FENVP
+105 FENIP
-110 AAAGTVLVSAKGF
+110 GAAGTVLVSATGF
-123 QKIEQAW
+123 QNIEPAW
-130 SRVGGQAVH
+130 RRADGQAVVRV
-139 LEIALAAAAVSQQVQ
+139 EIVLAPAAVNQQVQ

-164 SDVPVSD
+164 SDLPVSD

-198 LYRRSS
+198 LFRRSS

-247 DRVPVESISDVEI
+247 DRVPVEQISDVQI

-285 QPAGISLDTSY
+285 QPGGIALDASY
-296 GNQNT
+296 GNQTT

-324 NTDGYILTPEAERGT
+324 NTDGYILTPEAERGS
-339 VDVRAGSR
+339 VDVPADSR

-384 NDTKMGQGALGANLQ
+384 NDTKLAQGALGANLQ

-411 ADAQTYHQTFSSIAT
+411 ADAQTYHQTFSAVASD
-426 GRDSETLTDLQTVP
+426 RDSETQTDLQTVP

-471 ASHEVLL
+471 ASHEILL

-516 DHWSNFDAATL
+516 DHWSNFNASTL
-527 RVPVTLPIPPTDT
+527 REPVAPPGALIDT

-555 LRNQVNAHVSWN
+555 LRNQVNAQVSWN

-585 FRQGNTVTTANANL
+585 FRQGNTVTEDNPFL
-599 NAEHLTGG
+599 VAEHLTGG
-607 DAGVAVSGFSGKL
+607 DAGVAVTGLNGRL

-632 NPVANATCLPPPNA
+632 DPVANVTLTTTPNL
-646 FPGCPNPVSN
+646 
-656 VIERIRENLGRIS
+656 ITRQRQNLGRIN
-669 APGVDL
+669 APGVEL
-675 GVTAHITREFQISAG
+675 GVTANFVRDFTISCG
-690 YQFVDSKVSSFPANT
+690 YQFVDSKVSSYPANT

-724 RYSNPRIITVAVTG
+724 RYSNPRILTVAVTG

-774 YGAAENLFDATYYTA
+774 YGAAENLFNATYYTA

-796 GLPIVGRVGVR
+796 GLPMVGRVGVR
-807 WELPKR
+807 WELPQR

>member
-1 MMRVGRS
+1 MTVHAFRS
-8 AESGVRIYGGMAPLY
+8 LATGVI
-23 WRLSLGTKMR
+23 T
-33 ACCAWATIVSALIL
+33 LIL
-47 LTAAV
+47 LTATSA
-52 SSAQIVGNEARVG
+52 SAQTAGART
-65 GRVEGVVRDSSGA
+65 RVEGVVRDSSGA
-78 LVPGAQVEVRAAA
+78 VVAGAQVELGAGL
-91 FSASTVTDGGGAFA
+91 FSASVVTDASGTFA
-105 FENVP
+105 FENV
-110 AAAGTVLVSAKGF
+110 AAVAGTLSVSAKGF
-123 QKIEQAW
+123 QNLQQAW
-130 SRVGGQAVH
+130 RRTDGQLVVH
-139 LEIALAAAAVSQQVQ
+139 VEIVVAPAAVNQQVQ
-154 VTAYRAATLV
+154 VTAYRAATLL
-164 SDVPVSD
+164 SDVPVSEI
-171 VQLTREDLQDTPA
+171 QLSREELLDTPA

-190 LRQVPGFS
+190 LRQIPGFS

-247 DRVPVESISDVEI
+247 DRVPVESISDVQI

-274 GGVVQFVSRPT
+274 GGVIQFVSRPT
-285 QPAGISLDTSY
+285 EPGGISLDTSY

-301 PDLSLWAGGQKG
+301 PNFSLWAGGQKG
-313 KWESSFGGAVF
+313 KWESSFAGAVL
-324 NTDGYILTPEAERGT
+324 NTDGYILTPESERGT
-339 VDVRAGSR
+339 VDVPAGVR
-347 DGTADLMV
+347 DGTAALML

-363 EIFARGWY
+363 EIFARGWF
-371 LDETRGNGTPLQR
+371 LDESRGNGTPLQV
-384 NDTKMGQGALGANLQ
+384 NDTKLGQGALGADLQ
-399 LGNFGA
+399 LGGFGA

-411 ADAQTYHQTFSSIAT
+411 ADAQTYYQTFSAI
-426 GRDSETLTDLQTVP
+426 GPNRDSETQTDLQTVP
-440 SQGVGGSAVWSRQ
+440 SQGVGWSAVWSRQ
-453 AGKRQTLVAGFD
+453 AGKRQTLVAGVD

-478 SGGTTDLSSG
+478 SGGTTDQSSG
-488 GRQRTVGIF
+488 GRQRIVGIF
-497 GEDLIQIAPRWFL
+497 GEDLIQISPRWFL

-516 DHWSNFDAATL
+516 DVWSNFDASTL
-527 RVPVTLPIPPTDT
+527 RVPVTPPLPPTDT

-555 LRNQVNAHVSWN
+555 LRNQINSHVSWN

-577 TLNELYRS
+577 SLNELYRS
-585 FRQGNTVTTANANL
+585 FRQGNTVTEDNPFL
-599 NAEHLTGG
+599 VAEHLTGV
-607 DAGVAVSGFSGKL
+607 DAGVAVSGFNGRL

-632 NPVANATCLPPPNA
+632 DPVANVTLSSTPNL
-646 FPGCPNPVSN
+646 
-656 VIERIRENLGRIS
+656 ILRQRQNLGQIN

-675 GVTAHITREFQISAG
+675 GVTASIVRDFTISCS
-690 YQFVDSKVSSFPANT
+690 YQYVDSKVSSFPANT

-710 WVAQVPHN
+710 WVPQVPHN
-718 SFTFQA
+718 AFTFQA
-724 RYSNPRIITVAVTG
+724 RYSNPRIVTVEVTG

-760 DAMISRRIGAGVEI
+760 DAMVSRQVRAGFEV
-774 YGAAENLFDATYYTA
+774 YAAAENLFNATYYTA
-789 ATPVLQL
+789 ATPVYQL

-807 WELPKR
+807 LELPKR

>member
-1 MMRVGRS
+1 MFLI
-8 AESGVRIYGGMAPLY
+8 ARIFVA
-23 WRLSLGTKMR
+23 TVMR
-33 ACCAWATIVSALIL
+33 ACRVIAGGVIALIL

-52 SSAQIVGNEARVG
+52 SRAQNIGAG

-78 LVPGAQVEVRAAA
+78 VVAGAQVGVHAAG
-91 FSASTVTDGGGAFA
+91 FSAFTVSDSGGAFA

-110 AAAGTVLVSAKGF
+110 GLAGTVLVHATGF

-130 SRVGGQAVH
+130 RRAEGQAVVRV
-139 LEIALAAAAVSQQVQ
+139 EIVVAPAGVSQQVQ

-198 LYRRSS
+198 LFRRSS

-230 LEDGIPL
+230 LEDGVPL
-237 NDPFGAWVYW
+237 NDPFGGWVYW
-247 DRVPVESISDVEI
+247 DRVPAEAISDVEI

-285 QPAGISLDTSY
+285 QPSGIALDTSY

-313 KWESSFGGAVF
+313 KWESSFAGGVF
-324 NTDGYILTPEAERGT
+324 NTDGYILTPEAERGS

-384 NDTKMGQGALGANLQ
+384 NDTKLGQGALGANLQ
-399 LGNFGA
+399 LGNLGV
-405 LTLRFY
+405 LTLRLY
-411 ADAQTYHQTFSSIAT
+411 ADAQTYHQTFSAVA
-426 GRDSETLTDLQTVP
+426 GDRNSETLTDLQTVP

-527 RVPVTLPIPPTDT
+527 REPVTPPNAPTDT

-577 TLNELYRS
+577 SLNELYRS
-585 FRQGNTVTTANANL
+585 FRQGNTVTEDNPSL
-599 NAEHLTGG
+599 IAEHLTGG
-607 DAGVAVSGFSGKL
+607 DAGVALTGFNGKL

-632 NPVANATCLPPPNA
+632 DPVANVTLTTTPTL
-646 FPGCPNPVSN
+646 
-656 VIERIRENLGRIS
+656 ITRQRQNLGRIN
-669 APGVDL
+669 APGVEF
-675 GVTAHITREFQISAG
+675 GVTASIVRDFTISCG

-724 RYSNPRIITVAVTG
+724 RYSNAKIFTVEVTG
-738 RAIGNAFDDDQ
+738 RAIGNSFDDDQ

-760 DAMISRRIGAGVEI
+760 DAMISRRIGAGVEV
-774 YGAAENLFDATYYTA
+774 YGAAENLFNATYYTA

>member
-1 MMRVGRS
+1 MG
-8 AESGVRIYGGMAPLY
+8 ALGVFAGGLF
-23 WRLSLGTKMR
+23 
-33 ACCAWATIVSALIL
+33 ALIL
-47 LTAAV
+47 LAGV
-52 SSAQIVGNEARVG
+52 SAGAQYPGVA
-65 GRVEGVVRDSSGA
+65 GRVEGLVRDSSGA
-78 LVPGAQVEVRAAA
+78 VVVGAQVEVHAGP
-91 FSASTVTDGGGAFA
+91 FSAVVLTDRSGAFA
-105 FENVP
+105 FENV
-110 AAAGTVLVSAKGF
+110 AGASGTLSISANGF
-123 QKIEQAW
+123 QKMEQAW
-130 SRVGGQAVH
+130 RRADGQTLVH
-139 LEIALAAAAVSQQVQ
+139 VEIVLAPAGVNQQVQ
-154 VTAYRAATLV
+154 VTAYRAATLL
-164 SDVPVSD
+164 SDVPASD

-184 LQLDDD
+184 LQIDDD

-198 LYRRSS
+198 LFRRSS

-274 GGVVQFVSRPT
+274 GGVVQFLSRPT
-285 QPAGISLDTSY
+285 QPGGISLDSSY

-313 KWESSFGGAVF
+313 KWESSFAGGVF
-324 NTDGYILTPEAERGT
+324 NTDGYILTPEAARGS

-347 DGTADLMV
+347 DGSADLMV

-363 EIFARGWY
+363 EVFARGWY

-384 NDTKMGQGALGANLQ
+384 NDTKLEQGALGANLQ
-399 LGNFGA
+399 LGSFGA
-405 LTLRFY
+405 LALRFY
-411 ADAQTYHQTFSSIAT
+411 ADAQTYHQTFSAIAA

-440 SQGVGGSAVWSRQ
+440 SQGVGWSAVWSRQ
-453 AGKRQTLVAGFD
+453 AGKRQTLVAGLD
-465 YHEEIG
+465 SHEEIG

-478 SGGTTDLSSG
+478 SGGTTDSSSG

-497 GEDLIQIAPRWFL
+497 GEDLIRIAPRWFL

-527 RVPVTLPIPPTDT
+527 RVPLAPPGTPTDT
-540 IFPDRSQNAFSPRLT
+540 VFADRSQNAFSPRLT
-555 LRNQVNAHVSWN
+555 LRNQMNSHLSWN

-577 TLNELYRS
+577 SLNELYRS
-585 FRQGNTVTTANANL
+585 FRQGNTVTKDNPTL
-599 NAEHLTGG
+599 VAEHLSGG
-607 DAGVAVSGFSGKL
+607 DAGVAVSGFNGKL
-620 QAHGT
+620 QAHAT
-625 FFYNQIV
+625 VFYNQIV
-632 NPVANATCLPPPNA
+632 DPVANVTLNTTPTL
-646 FPGCPNPVSN
+646 
-656 VIERIRENLGRIS
+656 ITRQRQNLGRIN
-669 APGVDL
+669 APGVEF
-675 GVTAHITREFQISAG
+675 GVTASMVRDFTISAG

-710 WVAQVPHN
+710 WVAQVPHH

-724 RYSNPRIITVAVTG
+724 RYSNPRMVTVEVTG

-749 NQFPL
+749 NLFPL

-760 DAMISRRIGAGVEI
+760 DAMVSRQVRAGVEV
-774 YGAAENLFDATYYTA
+774 YAAAENLFNATYYTA
-789 ATPVLQL
+789 ATPVFQL

-807 WELPKR
+807 LEFPKR

>member
-1 MMRVGRS
+1 VVLSFFGKISLETIARACGVF
-8 AESGVRIYGGMAPLY
+8 ASGVL
-23 WRLSLGTKMR
+23 
-33 ACCAWATIVSALIL
+33 ALIL
-47 LTAAV
+47 LSTPV
-52 SSAQIVGNEARVG
+52 RSAQISGAA

-78 LVPGAQVEVRAAA
+78 VVPGAQVEVHAGA
-91 FSASTVTDGGGAFA
+91 FTASRVSDSGGEFA

-110 AAAGTVLVSAKGF
+110 GPSGKLSVSAKGF
-123 QKIEQAW
+123 RNVEQAW
-130 SRVGGQAVH
+130 NRGDGQAVVH
-139 LEIALAAAAVSQQVQ
+139 LEIVLTPAAGSQQVQ

-164 SDVPVSD
+164 SDLPVSD

-184 LQLDDD
+184 LQIDDD

-214 VSLRGLGANGA
+214 VSLRGMGANGA

-247 DRVPVESISDVEI
+247 DRVPGEAISDVEI

-285 QPAGISLDTSY
+285 QPGGISLDTSY

-313 KWESSFGGAVF
+313 KWESSFGGGVF
-324 NTDGYILTPEAERGT
+324 NTDGYILTPEAERGS

-347 DGTADLMV
+347 DGNADLMV

-371 LDETRGNGTPLQR
+371 LDETRGNGTMLQR
-384 NDTKMGQGALGANLQ
+384 NDTKLGQAALGANLQ
-399 LGNFGA
+399 LGSFGA

-411 ADAQTYHQTFSSIAT
+411 ADAQTYHQTFSAVAT

-440 SQGVGGSAVWSRQ
+440 SQGVGWSAVWSRQ
-453 AGKRQTLVAGFD
+453 AGKRQTLVAGLD

-478 SGGTTDLSSG
+478 SGGTTDSSSG

-516 DHWSNFDAATL
+516 DHWSNFNAATL
-527 RVPVTLPIPPTDT
+527 REPVTPPGTPTDT

-555 LRNQVNAHVSWN
+555 LRNQVNSHVSWN

-585 FRQGNTVTTANANL
+585 FRQGNTLTEDNPNL
-599 NAEHLTGG
+599 IAEHLSGG
-607 DAGVAVSGFSGKL
+607 DAGVAVTGFSGKL

-625 FFYNQIV
+625 VFYNQIV
-632 NPVANATCLPPPNA
+632 DPVANVTLNTTPTL
-646 FPGCPNPVSN
+646 
-656 VIERIRENLGRIS
+656 ITRQRQNLGRIN
-669 APGVDL
+669 APGVEF
-675 GVTAHITREFQISAG
+675 GVTAGIVRDFTISCG

-705 ALVGL
+705 GLVGL

-724 RYSNPRIITVAVTG
+724 RYSNPRILTVSVTG
-738 RAIGNAFDDDQ
+738 RAIGNSFDDDQ
-749 NQFPL
+749 NMFPL

-760 DAMISRRIGAGVEI
+760 DAMVSRRVGAAVEV
-774 YGAAENLFDATYYTA
+774 YGAAENLFNATYYTA

-807 WELPKR
+807 VEFPKR

>member
-1 MMRVGRS
+1 LF
-8 AESGVRIYGGMAPLY
+8 AWLT
-23 WRLSLGTKMR
+23 LGASMR
-33 ACCAWATIVSALIL
+33 ACGVFASGVIALIL
-47 LTAAV
+47 LGAPVCRAQDSGAA
-52 SSAQIVGNEARVG
+52 
-65 GRVEGVVRDSSGA
+65 GRIEGIVRDSSGA
-78 LVPGAQVEVRAAA
+78 VVVGALVEVRAGA
-91 FSASTVTDGGGAFA
+91 FSASTVSDSGGAFA

-110 AAAGTVLVSAKGF
+110 GAAGSVLVSAKGF
-123 QKIEQAW
+123 QKIEQVWNRAD
-130 SRVGGQAVH
+130 GQAVVH
-139 LEIALAAAAVSQQVQ
+139 LEIVLTPATVSQQVQ

-171 VQLTREDLQDTPA
+171 VRLTREDLQDTPA
-184 LQLDDD
+184 LELDDD

-237 NDPFGAWVYW
+237 NDPFGGWVYW
-247 DRVPVESISDVEI
+247 DRVPVEAISDVEI

-285 QPAGISLDTSY
+285 QPGGISLDTSY

-313 KWESSFGGAVF
+313 KWESSFAGGVF
-324 NTDGYILTPEAERGT
+324 NTDGYILTPEAERGS

-347 DGTADLMV
+347 DGNADLMV

-384 NDTKMGQGALGANLQ
+384 NDTKLGQGALGANLQ
-399 LGNFGA
+399 LGAFGA

-411 ADAQTYHQTFSSIAT
+411 ADAQTYHQTFSAI
-426 GRDSETLTDLQTVP
+426 GPNRDSETLTDLQTVP

-453 AGKRQTLVAGFD
+453 VGKRQTLVAGFD

-516 DHWSNFDAATL
+516 DHWSNFNAATL
-527 RVPVTLPIPPTDT
+527 REPVTAPGAPTDT

-555 LRNQVNAHVSWN
+555 LQNQVNAHVSWN

-585 FRQGNTVTTANANL
+585 FRQGNTLTEDNPKL
-599 NAEHLTGG
+599 IAEHLSGG
-607 DAGVAVSGFSGKL
+607 DAGVAVTGFNGRL

-625 FFYNQIV
+625 VFYNQIV
-632 NPVANATCLPPPNA
+632 DPVANVTLTTT
-646 FPGCPNPVSN
+646 PVL
-656 VIERIRENLGRIS
+656 ITRQRQNLGRIN
-669 APGVDL
+669 APGVEL
-675 GVTAHITREFQISAG
+675 GVTASVVRDLTISCG

-724 RYSNPRIITVAVTG
+724 RYSNPRILTVAVTG

-749 NQFPL
+749 NMFPL

-760 DAMISRRIGAGVEI
+760 DALVSRSIGAGVEI
-774 YGAAENLFDATYYTA
+774 YGAAENLFNATYYTA

-796 GLPIVGRVGVR
+796 GLPIVARVGVR
-807 WELPKR
+807 VEFPKR

>member
-1 MMRVGRS
+1 MMGACRVIAG
-8 AESGVRIYGGMAPLY
+8 GVI
-23 WRLSLGTKMR
+23 
-33 ACCAWATIVSALIL
+33 ALIL
-47 LTAAV
+47 LTSAV
-52 SSAQIVGNEARVG
+52 SRAQNIGAE

-78 LVPGAQVEVRAAA
+78 VVAGAQVGVHAAG
-91 FSASTVTDGGGAFA
+91 FSGSTVSDSGGAFA

-110 AAAGTVLVSAKGF
+110 GLAGTVLVNATGF

-130 SRVGGQAVH
+130 RRADGQAAVRV
-139 LEIALAAAAVSQQVQ
+139 EIVVAPAGVSQQVQ
-154 VTAYRAATLV
+154 VTAYRAATLL

-184 LQLDDD
+184 LELDDD

-198 LYRRSS
+198 LFRRSS

-230 LEDGIPL
+230 LEDGFPL

-247 DRVPVESISDVEI
+247 DRVPAEAISDVQI

-285 QPAGISLDTSY
+285 QPGGIALDTSY
-296 GNQNT
+296 GNQTT

-324 NTDGYILTPEAERGT
+324 STDGYILTPEAERGS

-384 NDTKMGQGALGANLQ
+384 NDTKLGQGALGANLQ

-405 LTLRFY
+405 LTLRLY
-411 ADAQTYHQTFSSIAT
+411 ADAQTYHQTFSAVA
-426 GRDSETLTDLQTVP
+426 GDRNSETLTDLQTVP

-453 AGKRQTLVAGFD
+453 TGKRQTLVAGFD

-497 GEDLIQIAPRWFL
+497 GEDLMQIAPRWFL

-516 DHWSNFDAATL
+516 DHWSNFEAATL
-527 RVPVTLPIPPTDT
+527 REPVTPPNAPTDT

-577 TLNELYRS
+577 SLNELYRS
-585 FRQGNTVTTANANL
+585 FRQGNTVTEDNPSL
-599 NAEHLTGG
+599 IAEHLTGG
-607 DAGVAVSGFSGKL
+607 DAGVAVAGFNGKL

-632 NPVANATCLPPPNA
+632 DPVANVTLTSTPNL
-646 FPGCPNPVSN
+646 
-656 VIERIRENLGRIS
+656 ITRQRQNLGRIN
-669 APGVDL
+669 APGVEL
-675 GVTAHITREFQISAG
+675 GVTADIVRDFTISCG
-690 YQFVDSKVSSFPANT
+690 YQFVDSKVSSYPANT

-724 RYSNPRIITVAVTG
+724 RYSNPRILTAAVTG

-760 DAMISRRIGAGVEI
+760 DAMVSRRVGAGVEV
-774 YGAAENLFDATYYTA
+774 YAAAENLLNATYYTA

-796 GLPIVGRVGVR
+796 GLPLAARVGVR
-807 WELPKR
+807 VGFPKR

>member
-1 MMRVGRS
+1 
-8 AESGVRIYGGMAPLY
+8 
-23 WRLSLGTKMR
+23 MR
-33 ACCAWATIVSALIL
+33 ACGVFARGVMALIL
-47 LTAAV
+47 LAAPLCG
-52 SSAQIVGNEARVG
+52 AQVPGAA
-65 GRVEGVVRDSSGA
+65 GRIEGMVRDSSGA
-78 LVPGAQVEVRAAA
+78 SLPGALVEVHAGA
-91 FSASTVTDGGGAFA
+91 FSASAVSDSGGAFA

-110 AAAGTVLVSAKGF
+110 GEAGTVLLSAKGF

-130 SRVGGQAVH
+130 NRAGGQAVVR
-139 LEIALAAAAVSQQVQ
+139 LEIVLTPATVSQQVQ
-154 VTAYRAATLV
+154 VTAYRASTLV
-164 SDVPVSD
+164 SDLPLSD

-184 LQLDDD
+184 LELDDD

-230 LEDGIPL
+230 LEDGFPL
-237 NDPFGAWVYW
+237 NDPFGGWVYW
-247 DRVPVESISDVEI
+247 DRVPAEAISDVEI

-285 QPAGISLDTSY
+285 QPGGISLDTSY

-313 KWESSFGGAVF
+313 KWESSFGGGVF
-324 NTDGYILTPEAERGT
+324 NTDGYILTPEAQRGT

-347 DGTADLMV
+347 DGNADLMV

-384 NDTKMGQGALGANLQ
+384 NDTKLGQGALGANLQ
-399 LGNFGA
+399 LGTFGA

-411 ADAQTYHQTFSSIAT
+411 ADAQTYHQTFSAVAT
-426 GRDSETLTDLQTVP
+426 NRDSETLTDLQTVP

-516 DHWSNFDAATL
+516 DLWSNFNAATL
-527 RVPVTLPIPPTDT
+527 REPVTPPGAPIDT
-540 IFPDRSQNAFSPRLT
+540 IFPDRSQNALSPRLT

-567 ASVYRAFRAP
+567 ASLYRAFRAP

-585 FRQGNTVTTANANL
+585 FRQGNTLTEDNPKL
-599 NAEHLTGG
+599 IAEHLSGG
-607 DAGVAVSGFSGKL
+607 DAGVALTGFNGKL

-625 FFYNQIV
+625 VFYNQIV
-632 NPVANATCLPPPNA
+632 DPVANVTLTTTPTL
-646 FPGCPNPVSN
+646 
-656 VIERIRENLGRIS
+656 ITRRRENLGRIN
-669 APGVDL
+669 APGVEL
-675 GVTAHITREFQISAG
+675 GVTASVVRDFTISCG

-724 RYSNPRIITVAVTG
+724 RYSNPRIFTVAVTG

-760 DAMISRRIGAGVEI
+760 DAMVSRGVGAGVEI
-774 YGAAENLFDATYYTA
+774 YAAAENILNATYYTA

-796 GLPIVGRVGVR
+796 GLPVAARVGVR
-807 WELPKR
+807 VEFPKR

>member
-1 MMRVGRS
+1 MMVC
-8 AESGVRIYGGMAPLY
+8 ALGVFAGGA
-23 WRLSLGTKMR
+23 
-33 ACCAWATIVSALIL
+33 IALL
-47 LTAAV
+47 LLAGAVRGAQTAGA
-52 SSAQIVGNEARVG
+52 A

-78 LVPGAQVEVRAAA
+78 MVAGAEVEVHAGA
-91 FSASTVTDGGGAFA
+91 FSAAVVTDANGTFA
-105 FENVP
+105 FENV
-110 AAAGTVLVSAKGF
+110 AGAGGTLLVSAKGF
-123 QKIEQAW
+123 QRISQDWRRAD
-130 SRVGGQAVH
+130 GQAVVH
-139 LEIALAAAAVSQQVQ
+139 VEIVLAPAAVNQQVQ

-171 VQLTREDLQDTPA
+171 VQLSREDLQDTPA

-198 LYRRSS
+198 LFRRSS

-247 DRVPVESISDVEI
+247 DRVPVEEISDVEI

-285 QPAGISLDTSY
+285 QPGGISLDTSY
-296 GNQNT
+296 GSQNT
-301 PDLSLWAGGQKG
+301 PDFSLWAGGQKG
-313 KWESSFGGAVF
+313 KWESSIGGGVF
-324 NTDGYILTPEAERGT
+324 NTDGYILTPEAERGS

-347 DGTADLMV
+347 DGTADVMV

-371 LDETRGNGTPLQR
+371 LDETRGNGTMLQR
-384 NDTKMGQGALGANLQ
+384 NDTKLGQGALGANLQ
-399 LGNFGA
+399 LGSFGA

-411 ADAQTYHQTFSSIAT
+411 ADAQTYHQTFSAI
-426 GRDSETLTDLQTVP
+426 GPNRDSETLTDLQTVP
-440 SQGVGGSAVWSRQ
+440 SQGVGWSAVWSRQ
-453 AGKRQTLVAGFD
+453 AGKRQTLVAGVD

-478 SGGTTDLSSG
+478 SGGTTDSSSG

-510 SASARV
+510 SASGRV
-516 DHWSNFDAATL
+516 DVWSNFDAATL
-527 RVPVTLPIPPTDT
+527 RVPVAPPGTPTDT
-540 IFPDRSQNAFSPRLT
+540 TFPDRSQNAFSPRLT
-555 LRNQVNAHVSWN
+555 LRNQINSHVSWN
-567 ASVYRAFRAP
+567 ASAYRAFRAP
-577 TLNELYRS
+577 SLNELYRS
-585 FRQGNTVTTANANL
+585 FRQGNTFTEDNPFLV
-599 NAEHLTGG
+599 AEHLSGG
-607 DAGVAVSGFSGKL
+607 DAGVVVTGFNGKL

-625 FFYNQIV
+625 VFYNQIV
-632 NPVANATCLPPPNA
+632 DPVANVTLMTTPTL
-646 FPGCPNPVSN
+646 
-656 VIERIRENLGRIS
+656 ITRQRQNLGRIN
-669 APGVDL
+669 APGVEF
-675 GVTAHITREFQISAG
+675 GVTASIVRDFTISCA

-724 RYSNPRIITVAVTG
+724 RYANPRIVTVEVTG
-738 RAIGNAFDDDQ
+738 RALGNAFDDDQ

-760 DAMISRRIGAGVEI
+760 DAIVSRRVGGGVEV
-774 YGAAENLFDATYYTA
+774 YAAAENLLNATYYTA

-807 WELPKR
+807 VEFPKR

>member
-1 MMRVGRS
+1 MTVHAFRS
-8 AESGVRIYGGMAPLY
+8 LATGVI
-23 WRLSLGTKMR
+23 T
-33 ACCAWATIVSALIL
+33 LIL
-47 LTAAV
+47 LAAT
-52 SSAQIVGNEARVG
+52 SASAQTAGART
-65 GRVEGVVRDSSGA
+65 RVEGVVRDSSGA
-78 LVPGAQVEVRAAA
+78 VVAGAQVELDVGP
-91 FSASTVTDGGGAFA
+91 FSASVVTDASGAFA
-105 FENVP
+105 VDNV
-110 AAAGTVLVSAKGF
+110 AGVAGTLSVSAKGF
-123 QKIEQAW
+123 QNLQQAW
-130 SRVGGQAVH
+130 RRTDGQLVVH
-139 LEIALAAAAVSQQVQ
+139 VEIVLAPAAVNQQVQ
-154 VTAYRAATLV
+154 VTAYRAATLL
-164 SDVPVSD
+164 SDVPVSEI
-171 VQLTREDLQDTPA
+171 QLSREELLDTPA

-190 LRQVPGFS
+190 LRQIPGFS

-247 DRVPVESISDVEI
+247 DRVPVESISDVQI

-274 GGVVQFVSRPT
+274 GGVIQFVSRPT
-285 QPAGISLDTSY
+285 EPGGISLDTSY

-301 PDLSLWAGGQKG
+301 PNFSLWAGGQKG
-313 KWESSFGGAVF
+313 KWESSFAGAVL
-324 NTDGYILTPEAERGT
+324 NTDGYILTPESERGT
-339 VDVRAGSR
+339 VEVPAGVR
-347 DGTADLMV
+347 DGTAALML

-363 EIFARGWY
+363 EIFARGWF
-371 LDETRGNGTPLQR
+371 LDESRGNGTPLQV
-384 NDTKMGQGALGANLQ
+384 NDTKLGQGALGADLQ
-399 LGNFGA
+399 LGGFGA

-411 ADAQTYHQTFSSIAT
+411 ADAQTYYQTFSAI
-426 GRDSETLTDLQTVP
+426 GPNRDSETQTDLQTVP
-440 SQGVGGSAVWSRQ
+440 SQGVGWSAVWSRQ
-453 AGKRQTLVAGFD
+453 AGKRQTLVAGVD

-478 SGGTTDLSSG
+478 SGGTTDQSSG

-497 GEDLIQIAPRWFL
+497 GEDLIQISPRWFL

-516 DHWSNFDAATL
+516 DVWSNFDASTL
-527 RVPVTLPIPPTDT
+527 RVPVTPPLPPTDT

-555 LRNQVNAHVSWN
+555 LRNQINSHVSWN

-577 TLNELYRS
+577 SLNELYRS
-585 FRQGNTVTTANANL
+585 FRQGNTVTEDNPFL
-599 NAEHLTGG
+599 VAEHLTGV
-607 DAGVAVSGFSGKL
+607 DAGVAVSGFNGRL

-632 NPVANATCLPPPNA
+632 DPVANVTLSSTPNL
-646 FPGCPNPVSN
+646 
-656 VIERIRENLGRIS
+656 ILRQRQNLGQIN
-669 APGVDL
+669 APGVEL
-675 GVTAHITREFQISAG
+675 GVTASIVRDFTISCS
-690 YQFVDSKVSSFPANT
+690 YQYVDSKVSSFPANT

-718 SFTFQA
+718 AFTFQA
-724 RYSNPRIITVAVTG
+724 RYSNPRIVTVEVTG

-760 DAMISRRIGAGVEI
+760 DAMVSRQVGARFEV
-774 YGAAENLFDATYYTA
+774 YAAAENLLNATYYTA
-789 ATPVLQL
+789 ATPVYQL

-807 WELPKR
+807 LEFPKR

>member
-1 MMRVGRS
+1 VTLPFLGK
-8 AESGVRIYGGMAPLY
+8 I
-23 WRLSLGTKMR
+23 SLETITR
-33 ACCAWATIVSALIL
+33 ACAGFAGGALALLLLATPVR
-47 LTAAV
+47 
-52 SSAQIVGNEARVG
+52 SAQISSAA
-65 GRVEGVVRDSSGA
+65 GRIEGVVRDSSGA
-78 LVPGAQVEVRAAA
+78 AVPGAQVEVHAAA
-91 FSASTVTDGGGAFA
+91 FSASGVSDSGGAFA

-110 AAAGTVLVSAKGF
+110 GASGKLSVSANGF
-123 QKIEQAW
+123 QKIERTWNRAD
-130 SRVGGQAVH
+130 GQAVVRV
-139 LEIALAAAAVSQQVQ
+139 EIVLAPATVSQQVQ

-237 NDPFGAWVYW
+237 NDPFGGWVYW
-247 DRVPVESISDVEI
+247 DRVPAEAISDVEI

-274 GGVVQFVSRPT
+274 GGVLQFVARPT
-285 QPAGISLDTSY
+285 QPGGISLDTSY

-301 PDLSLWAGGQKG
+301 PDLSLWAGGQTG
-313 KWESSFGGAVF
+313 KWESSFGGGVF
-324 NTDGYILTPEAERGT
+324 NTDGYVLTPQAERGS

-347 DGTADLMV
+347 DGNADLMV

-384 NDTKMGQGALGANLQ
+384 NDTKLGQGALGANLQ
-399 LGNFGA
+399 LGTFGA

-411 ADAQTYHQTFSSIAT
+411 ADAQTYHQTFSAVAT

-440 SQGVGGSAVWSRQ
+440 SQGVGWSAVWSRQ
-453 AGKRQTLVAGFD
+453 AGKRQTLVAGLD

-471 ASHEVLL
+471 ASHELLL
-478 SGGTTDLSSG
+478 SGGTTDSSSG

-516 DHWSNFDAATL
+516 DHWSNFNAATL
-527 RVPVTLPIPPTDT
+527 REPVAPPGTPTDT
-540 IFPDRSQNAFSPRLT
+540 IFPDRTQNAFSPRLT
-555 LRNQVNAHVSWN
+555 LRNQVNEHVSWN

-585 FRQGNTVTTANANL
+585 FRQGNTLTEDNPNL
-599 NAEHLTGG
+599 LAEHLSGG
-607 DAGVAVSGFSGKL
+607 DAGVAVTGFNGKL

-625 FFYNQIV
+625 VFYNQIV
-632 NPVANATCLPPPNA
+632 DPVANVTLNTTPTL
-646 FPGCPNPVSN
+646 
-656 VIERIRENLGRIS
+656 ITRQRQNLGRIN
-669 APGVDL
+669 APGVEL
-675 GVTAHITREFQISAG
+675 GVTAGIVRDFTISCG

-724 RYSNPRIITVAVTG
+724 RYSNPRIFTVAVTG
-738 RAIGNAFDDDQ
+738 RAIGNSFDDDQ
-749 NQFPL
+749 NMFPL

-760 DAMISRRIGAGVEI
+760 DAMVSRRLGAGVEI
-774 YGAAENLFDATYYTA
+774 YGAAENLFNATYYTA

-796 GLPIVGRVGVR
+796 GLPIVARVGVR
-807 WELPKR
+807 VEFPKR

>member
-1 MMRVGRS
+1 LFLI
-8 AESGVRIYGGMAPLY
+8 ARIFVETM
-23 WRLSLGTKMR
+23 MR
-33 ACCAWATIVSALIL
+33 ACRLIAGGVIALIL

-52 SSAQIVGNEARVG
+52 SRAQNMGAG
-65 GRVEGVVRDSSGA
+65 GRVEGVVRDSSRA
-78 LVPGAQVEVRAAA
+78 VVAGAQVGVHAAG
-91 FSASTVTDGGGAFA
+91 FSASTVSDSGGAFA

-110 AAAGTVLVSAKGF
+110 GLAGTVLVNATGF
-123 QKIEQAW
+123 RKIEQAW
-130 SRVGGQAVH
+130 RRTDGQAVVRV
-139 LEIALAAAAVSQQVQ
+139 EIVVAPAGVSQQVQ

-198 LYRRSS
+198 LFRRSS

-237 NDPFGAWVYW
+237 NDPFGGWVYW
-247 DRVPVESISDVEI
+247 DRVPAEAISDVEI

-285 QPAGISLDTSY
+285 QPGGIALDTSY

-313 KWESSFGGAVF
+313 KWESSFAGGVF
-324 NTDGYILTPEAERGT
+324 NTDGYILTPEAERGS

-347 DGTADLMV
+347 DGTADFMV

-384 NDTKMGQGALGANLQ
+384 NDTKLGQGALGANLQ

-405 LTLRFY
+405 LTLRLY
-411 ADAQTYHQTFSSIAT
+411 AGAQTYHQTFSAVA
-426 GRDSETLTDLQTVP
+426 GDRNSETLTDLQTVP

-510 SASARV
+510 STSARV

-527 RVPVTLPIPPTDT
+527 REPVTPPNAPTDT

-577 TLNELYRS
+577 SLNELYRS
-585 FRQGNTVTTANANL
+585 FRQGNTVTDDNPSL
-599 NAEHLTGG
+599 IAEHLTGG
-607 DAGVAVSGFSGKL
+607 DAGVAVTGFNGKL

-625 FFYNQIV
+625 VFYNQIV
-632 NPVANATCLPPPNA
+632 DPVANVTLTTTPTL
-646 FPGCPNPVSN
+646 
-656 VIERIRENLGRIS
+656 ITRQRQNLGRIN
-669 APGVDL
+669 APGVEF
-675 GVTAHITREFQISAG
+675 GVTASIVRDFTISCG
-690 YQFVDSKVSSFPANT
+690 YQFVDSKVSSFPTNT

-724 RYSNPRIITVAVTG
+724 RYANAKIFTVEVTG
-738 RAIGNAFDDDQ
+738 RAIGNSFDDDQ

-760 DAMISRRIGAGVEI
+760 DAMISRRIGAGVEV
-774 YGAAENLFDATYYTA
+774 YGAAENLFNATYYTA

>member
-1 MMRVGRS
+1 MFGRLRARKSVRACVACAMGFVALIWLAAPVRS
-8 AESGVRIYGGMAPLY
+8 AQTAGAGAP
-23 WRLSLGTKMR
+23 
-33 ACCAWATIVSALIL
+33 V
-47 LTAAV
+47 
-52 SSAQIVGNEARVG
+52 Q
-65 GRVEGVVRDSSGA
+65 GVVRDSSGA
-78 LVPGAQVEVRAAA
+78 AVPGAQVEVHAGS
-91 FSASTVTDGGGAFA
+91 FLASTVTDSAGAFA

-110 AAAGTVLVSAKGF
+110 GAAGTLVVSAKGF

-130 SRVGGQAVH
+130 TRAGEQAVVRVQ
-139 LEIALAAAAVSQQVQ
+139 IVLAPAAINQQVQ

-237 NDPFGAWVYW
+237 NDPFGGWVYW
-247 DRVPVESISDVEI
+247 DRVPAEAISDVEI

-285 QPAGISLDTSY
+285 QPGGIALDTSY

-313 KWESSFGGAVF
+313 KWESSIAGGVF
-324 NTDGYILTPEAERGT
+324 NTDGYILTPEAERGS

-384 NDTKMGQGALGANLQ
+384 NDTKLGQGALGANLQ
-399 LGNFGA
+399 LGAFGA

-411 ADAQTYHQTFSSIAT
+411 ADAQTYQQTFSAVASD
-426 GRDSETLTDLQTVP
+426 RNSETLTDLQTVP

-478 SGGTTDLSSG
+478 SGATTDLSSG

-527 RVPVTLPIPPTDT
+527 REPVAPPGTPSDT

-555 LRNQVNAHVSWN
+555 LRNQANAHVSWN
-567 ASVYRAFRAP
+567 ASLYRAFRAP

-585 FRQGNTVTTANANL
+585 FRQGNTVTEDNPSL
-599 NAEHLTGG
+599 IAEHLTGG
-607 DAGVAVSGFSGKL
+607 DAGVALTGLNAKL
-620 QAHGT
+620 QAHAT
-625 FFYNQIV
+625 VFYNQIV
-632 NPVANATCLPPPNA
+632 DPVANVTLSSTPTL
-646 FPGCPNPVSN
+646 
-656 VIERIRENLGRIS
+656 ITRQRENLGRIN
-669 APGVDL
+669 APGVEL
-675 GVTAHITREFQISAG
+675 GVTASIVRDFTISCG

-724 RYSNPRIITVAVTG
+724 RYSNPRIFTLAVTG
-738 RAIGNAFDDDQ
+738 RAIGNSFDDDQ

-760 DAMISRRIGAGVEI
+760 DAMISRRIGAGVEV
-774 YGAAENLFDATYYTA
+774 YGAAENLFNATYYTA

-796 GLPIVGRVGVR
+796 GLPIAARIGVR

>member
-1 MMRVGRS
+1 MTVHAFRS
-8 AESGVRIYGGMAPLY
+8 LATGVI
-23 WRLSLGTKMR
+23 T
-33 ACCAWATIVSALIL
+33 LIL
-47 LTAAV
+47 LAAT
-52 SSAQIVGNEARVG
+52 SASAQTAGART
-65 GRVEGVVRDSSGA
+65 RVEGVVRDSSGA
-78 LVPGAQVEVRAAA
+78 VVAGAQVELDVGP
-91 FSASTVTDGGGAFA
+91 FSASVVTDASGTFA
-105 FENVP
+105 VDNV
-110 AAAGTVLVSAKGF
+110 AGVAGTLSVSAKGF
-123 QKIEQAW
+123 QNLQQAW
-130 SRVGGQAVH
+130 RRTDGQLVVH
-139 LEIALAAAAVSQQVQ
+139 VEIVLAPAAVNQQVQ
-154 VTAYRAATLV
+154 VTAYRAATLL
-164 SDVPVSD
+164 SDVPVSEI
-171 VQLTREDLQDTPA
+171 QLSREELLDTPA

-190 LRQVPGFS
+190 LRQIPGFS

-247 DRVPVESISDVEI
+247 DRVPVESISDVQI

-274 GGVVQFVSRPT
+274 GGVIQFVSRPT
-285 QPAGISLDTSY
+285 EPGGISLDTSY

-301 PDLSLWAGGQKG
+301 PNFSLWAGGQKG
-313 KWESSFGGAVF
+313 KWESSFAGAVL
-324 NTDGYILTPEAERGT
+324 NTDGYILTPKSERGT
-339 VDVRAGSR
+339 VDVPAGVR
-347 DGTADLMV
+347 DGTAALML

-363 EIFARGWY
+363 EIFARGWF
-371 LDETRGNGTPLQR
+371 LDESRGNGTPLQV
-384 NDTKMGQGALGANLQ
+384 NDTKLGQGALGANLQ
-399 LGNFGA
+399 LGAFGA

-411 ADAQTYHQTFSSIAT
+411 ADAQTYYQTFSAI
-426 GRDSETLTDLQTVP
+426 GPNRDSETQTDLQTVP
-440 SQGVGGSAVWSRQ
+440 SQGVGWSAVWSRQ
-453 AGKRQTLVAGFD
+453 AGKRQTLVAGVD

-478 SGGTTDLSSG
+478 SGGTTDQSSG

-497 GEDLIQIAPRWFL
+497 GEDLIQISPRWFL

-516 DHWSNFDAATL
+516 DVWSNFDASTL
-527 RVPVTLPIPPTDT
+527 RVPVTPPLPPTDT

-555 LRNQVNAHVSWN
+555 LRNQINSHVSWN

-577 TLNELYRS
+577 SLNELYRS
-585 FRQGNTVTTANANL
+585 FRQGNTVTEDNPFL
-599 NAEHLTGG
+599 VAEHLTGV
-607 DAGVAVSGFSGKL
+607 DAGVAVSGFNGRL

-632 NPVANATCLPPPNA
+632 DPVANVTLSSTPNL
-646 FPGCPNPVSN
+646 
-656 VIERIRENLGRIS
+656 ILRQRQNLGQIN
-669 APGVDL
+669 APGVEL
-675 GVTAHITREFQISAG
+675 GVTASIVRDFTISCS
-690 YQFVDSKVSSFPANT
+690 YQYVDSKVSSFPANT

-718 SFTFQA
+718 AFTFQA
-724 RYSNPRIITVAVTG
+724 RYSNPRIVTVEVTG

-760 DAMISRRIGAGVEI
+760 DAMVSRQVGAGFEV
-774 YGAAENLFDATYYTA
+774 YAAAENLLNATYYTA
-789 ATPVLQL
+789 ATPVYQL

-807 WELPKR
+807 LEFPKR

>member
-1 MMRVGRS
+1 VRALRVFAG
-8 AESGVRIYGGMAPLY
+8 GVF
-23 WRLSLGTKMR
+23 
-33 ACCAWATIVSALIL
+33 ALIL
-47 LTAAV
+47 LAAV
-52 SSAQIVGNEARVG
+52 SAGAQNAGVA
-65 GRVEGVVRDSSGA
+65 GRVEGVVRDPSGA
-78 LVPGAQVEVRAAA
+78 VVVGAQVEVRAGS
-91 FSASTVTDGGGAFA
+91 FSASVVTNAGGAFA
-105 FENVP
+105 FENVTG
-110 AAAGTVLVSAKGF
+110 AAGTLLVSAKGF
-123 QKIEQAW
+123 QKIEQGWRRAD
-130 SRVGGQAVH
+130 GQAVARV
-139 LEIALAAAAVSQQVQ
+139 EIVLAPAAVNQQVQ
-154 VTAYRAATLV
+154 VTAYRAATLL
-164 SDVPVSD
+164 SDVPASD
-171 VQLTREDLQDTPA
+171 VQLSREDLQDTPA

-198 LYRRSS
+198 LFRRSS

-285 QPAGISLDTSY
+285 QPGGISLDTSY
-296 GNQNT
+296 GDQNT

-313 KWESSFGGAVF
+313 KWESSFAGGVF
-324 NTDGYILTPEAERGT
+324 NTDGYILTPEAERGS

-363 EIFARGWY
+363 QIFARGWY

-384 NDTKMGQGALGANLQ
+384 NDTKLGQGALGANLQ
-399 LGNFGA
+399 LGAFGA

-411 ADAQTYHQTFSSIAT
+411 ADAQTYHQTFSAI
-426 GRDSETLTDLQTVP
+426 GPNRDSETLTDLQTVP
-440 SQGVGGSAVWSRQ
+440 SQGVGWSAVWSRQ
-453 AGKRQTLVAGFD
+453 VGKRQTLVAGID

-478 SGGTTDLSSG
+478 SGGTTDSSSG

-510 SASARV
+510 SPSARV

-527 RVPVTLPIPPTDT
+527 RVPVAPPGTPTDT
-540 IFPDRSQNAFSPRLT
+540 IFADRSQNAFSPRLT
-555 LRNQVNAHVSWN
+555 LRNQINSHVSWN

-577 TLNELYRS
+577 SLNELYRS
-585 FRQGNTVTTANANL
+585 FRQGNTLTEDNPFLV
-599 NAEHLTGG
+599 AEHLSGG
-607 DAGVAVSGFSGKL
+607 DAGVAVTGFNGKL

-625 FFYNQIV
+625 VFYNQIV
-632 NPVANATCLPPPNA
+632 DPVANVTLNTTPTL
-646 FPGCPNPVSN
+646 
-656 VIERIRENLGRIS
+656 ITRQRQNLGRIN
-669 APGVDL
+669 APGVEL
-675 GVTAHITREFQISAG
+675 GVTASIVRDFTISCG

-724 RYSNPRIITVAVTG
+724 RYSNPRIVTVEVTG

-760 DAMISRRIGAGVEI
+760 DAMVSRRVRAGVEV
-774 YGAAENLFDATYYTA
+774 YAAAENLLNATYYTA
-789 ATPVLQL
+789 ATPVFQL

-807 WELPKR
+807 VEFPKR